1 LNRTDGENPYAPP
14 QTEPAAE
21 SLAGRSFGWEVVN
34 GRVWVKSSVMFP
46 KIDLYSGYTSGRMVK
61 QKLILRC
68 NPRWFRIV
76 PVIGAMVG
84 ALFFGNMQFDADL
97 VFSGVI
103 GYVVGLPLAG
113 LMGMRSPLVTVH
125 YFEDKSS
132 LRAWIPT
139 VNNVLFAGLIFGFI
153 VIPDRFHSHIPLFLA
168 AWLAL
173 VIAGHLIFRKLRCP
187 TRDGERFEI
196 CGLHRTVVEALEQ
209 TQNGRP

>member
-1 LNRTDGENPYAPP
+1 MNSENPYSPQ

-46 KIDLYSGYTSGRMVK
+46 KIDLYSGSTSGRMVK

-103 GYVVGLPLAG
+103 GYAVCVGLAG
-113 LMGMRSPLVTVH
+113 VMGMRSPLVTVH

-132 LRAWIPT
+132 LRAWIPAAD
-139 VNNVLFAGLIFGFI
+139 NLLFAGMML
-153 VIPDRFHSHIPLFLA
+153 VIIGIPENFQQYVPLVFV
-168 AWLAL
+168 AWLT
-173 VIAGHLIFRKLRCP
+173 LIIVRHFVLRKLRCP
-187 TRDGERFEI
+187 ARDGERFEI
-196 CGLHRTVVEALEQ
+196 RGLHKTVVEALEQ